1 MICQLRRIAS
11 AGLVIFEEEGLLLR
25 HRGVSRDMTLK
36 DINHEFVEVLKQ
48 IRELNVHFGFISRRS
63 EGAGTSEISTVM
75 AVLFELLSIRG
86 ARPDFWITDTDSSQP
101 NGTELQG
108 SNKSRPNT
116 ATRMIFRAIEC
127 YGADKGS
134 VVIVSSLVKS
144 IRAAKEAGI
153 LGILCSSGRG
163 DENILNEI
171 KSQPDRI
178 EITDMDSL
186 SSAIG
191 RILGIGE
198 KLAFDVD
205 HSGRWR

>member
-1 MICQLRRIAS
+1 
-11 AGLVIFEEEGLLLR
+11 
-25 HRGVSRDMTLK
+25 MTLK